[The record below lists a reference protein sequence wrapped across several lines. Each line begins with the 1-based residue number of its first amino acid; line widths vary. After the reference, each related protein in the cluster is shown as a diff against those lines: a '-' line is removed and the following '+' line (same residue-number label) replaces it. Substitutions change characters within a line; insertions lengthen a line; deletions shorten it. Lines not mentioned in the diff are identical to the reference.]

1 MHVLIWWHFYKL
13 MTFWKLHGKCR
24 HSLLVS
30 STSVNMLPHSP
41 MTASLLL
48 PAFTMFRLCQEHWF
62 MVLLGSL
69 PVLFGQSLASS
80 SKRMSRST
88 LMERAW
94 ILKMCVRPSRS
105 GSPNSTFLS
114 SRPGLMRA
122 GSSVSGRFVAMS
134 TCYKDN
140 AITRL
145 KHQCRGPLTPLTFA
159 VTASYSYNW
168 LTDKSRSNN
177 KLENYFLSVP
187 HRFPEFG

>member
-1 MHVLIWWHFYKL
+1 MYISETMHSWRAVTEPLEAVISIQFP
-13 MTFWKLHGKCR
+13 T
-24 HSLLVS
+24 
-30 STSVNMLPHSP
+30 
-41 MTASLLL
+41 
-48 PAFTMFRLCQEHWF
+48 AFTMFRFCQKHWF
-62 MVLLGSL
+62 MVVLRSL
-69 PVLFGQSLASS
+69 PVLFGQSLASN

-122 GSSVSGRFVAMS
+122 GSNVSGRFVAMS

-140 AITRL
+140 AIARL
-145 KHQCRGPLTPLTFA
+145 KQQWRGCLMPLTFA
-159 VTASYSYNW
+159 VRASYGYNW
-168 LTDKSRSNN
+168 LTDKSPSND

-187 HRFPEFG
+187 YRFP

>member
-1 MHVLIWWHFYKL
+1 
-13 MTFWKLHGKCR
+13 
-24 HSLLVS
+24 
-30 STSVNMLPHSP
+30 
-41 MTASLLL
+41 
-48 PAFTMFRLCQEHWF
+48 

-69 PVLFGQSLASS
+69 PVLLGQSLASK
-80 SKRMSRST
+80 SKRISLST

-140 AITRL
+140 AIIRL
-145 KHQCRGPLTPLTFA
+145 KQQWRGPLMTLTFA
-159 VTASYSYNW
+159 VTASCSYNR
-168 LTDKSRSNN
+168 LTDKSRSSD
-177 KLENYFLSVP
+177 KLENYFFLYLTD
-187 HRFPEFG
+187 FQKFG